1 MSVKLFLIHGDDIVV
16 VSVNPLKLKQKNKIK
31 TDELQVTT
39 ATRGVV
45 GCIQQLL
52 LINSKTEFFKC
63 V

>member
-16 VSVNPLKLKQKNKIK
+16 VGVNPLKLKQKNKIK
-31 TDELQVTT
+31 TDDLQVTT